1 MVLPASGDIVTYQKT
16 IRHTGNRIV
25 VSESIEDTVQ
35 SRELDTGSYD
45 EHQED

>member
-1 MVLPASGDIVTYQKT
+1 MVLPASGDIVTYQKS

-35 SRELDTGSYD
+35 SREKDTGAHD
-45 EHQED
+45 QED